1 MSRPQEI
8 QTDTG
13 MYAITR
19 LKNGLTIA
27 TAEMPHMTSVSL
39 GLWVGVGGRYE
50 PAEVN
55 GVCHFIEHLLF
66 KGTKRRTARKI
77 SQDVEGI
84 GGYLNAFTSEEMTCY
99 HSKARHDRFDELLD
113 VLTDM
118 FLNSKFDRVEINKE
132 RSVIKEELAMYL
144 DQPQHRVQE
153 LLNETLWPGQPLGRP
168 LTGTEATLDSLT
180 RSRLTDYQR
189 HNYVANRTIFAA
201 AGRLK
206 HENIVKAVSRLANRF
221 PQGAAP
227 NFVPAAWRQS
237 EPCVR
242 LFTKQTEQ
250 TQMALGIRTCSRH
263 DPRRYALRL
272 LNTLLGE
279 NMSSRLFQVIREDRG
294 LAYSIYSSLS
304 YFDDAGSLTISA
316 GLDVDN
322 LTRTLK
328 LVMRELGQLAATLP
342 TTGELRRARDYVIG
356 QIDLGLE
363 STDNQMMFLGEQL
376 VGYGKVI
383 SPDDIKLRI
392 SEVKPGEI
400 RAAARDFFRP
410 GRMNLALVSPLKTDR
425 GLAGLLKV

>member
-1 MSRPQEI
+1 
-8 QTDTG
+8 
-13 MYAITR
+13 MYQVTR
-19 LKNGLTIA
+19 LKNGIAIA

-66 KGTKRRTARKI
+66 KGTKRRTARQI

-118 FLNSKFDRVEINKE
+118 FLNSKFDPAEIDKE
-132 RSVIKEELAMYL
+132 RGVIKEELAMYL

-153 LLNETLWPGQPLGRP
+153 ILNETLWPQQPLGRP
-168 LTGTEATLDSLT
+168 LTGTGATLDFLT
-180 RSRLTDYQR
+180 RSRLVNYQR
-189 HNYVANRTIFAA
+189 NNYVAERTVFAA

-206 HENIVKAVSRLANRF
+206 HKQVVKAVSRLAARF
-221 PQGAAP
+221 PQGKRP
-227 NFVPAAWRQS
+227 QFVPAVCVQAR
-237 EPCVR
+237 PTVR
-242 LFTKQTEQ
+242 LFTKETEQ

-263 DPRRYALRL
+263 DQRRYALRL

-304 YFDDAGSLTISA
+304 YYDDVGTLTISA
-316 GLDVDN
+316 GLDVAK
-322 LTRTLK
+322 LAKTLK
-328 LVMRELGQLAATLP
+328 LTMRELGQLTGTLP
-342 TTGELRRARDYVIG
+342 TAAELRRARDYVIG

-363 STDNQMMFLGEQL
+363 STDNQMMWLGEQL
-376 VGYGKVI
+376 VSYGKIV
-383 SPDDIKLRI
+383 SPEDIKQRI
-392 SEVKPGEI
+392 SEVKASEI
-400 RAAARDFFRP
+400 RAVARDFFRP
-410 GRMNLALVSPLKTDR
+410 ERMNLALVSPLKSDK
-425 GLAGLLKV
+425 GLVASLKL